1 MLANMARNDLPVLRI
16 GVSQYVLNKVI
27 TILITGDIDEGN
39 SRTVEP
45 TLTNA
50 IQITTQKLYT
60 TYFEAL
66 FDNLGSELIHAVFRS
81 ISNDMINST
90 AAVSWS
96 AMLADMLDTPVAK
109 LTVSHNIDACKYL
122 FNARTL

>member
-39 SRTVEP
+39 SRTVES

>member
-27 TILITGDIDEGN
+27 AILITGDIDEGN
-39 SRTVEP
+39 SRTVES
-45 TLTNA
+45 TLTDA

-109 LTVSHNIDACKYL
+109 LTVGHDIDACKYL